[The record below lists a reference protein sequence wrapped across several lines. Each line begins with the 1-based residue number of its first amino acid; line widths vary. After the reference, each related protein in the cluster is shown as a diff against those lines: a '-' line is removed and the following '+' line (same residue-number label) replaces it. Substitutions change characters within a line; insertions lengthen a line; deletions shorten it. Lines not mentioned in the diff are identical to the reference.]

1 VREKGNTMTTIRSV
15 LLTCLA
21 LLACAT
27 GIVHADSY
35 PSRPIRL
42 IVPFPPGGVADPVA
56 RMIGDQVG
64 RGLGQSVVVD
74 NRPGGAGIIAAD
86 LARQAPADG
95 YTIFM
100 GHAGTHAVNPSL
112 YAKLP
117 YDPVKD
123 FQPVTLLMSTS
134 HVLVVPPDSPARSVA
149 DLVALAKSQAGGL
162 SFASQGIGTGGHL
175 LGEMFRMR
183 SGTSLQHVPYKGSAP
198 ALADLMAGRV
208 DLFFDAVI
216 TATPQIRA
224 GKIRA
229 LATASAKRLAI
240 LPDVPSMAEAGYPGI
255 EADFWFALFV
265 PAGSPPA
272 VVQRLNQEFGK
283 AMHSPEVKARF
294 SEQGLD
300 IVTSTPEELSA
311 LIRADTERLGKVVR
325 EAGVKV
331 E

>member
-1 VREKGNTMTTIRSV
+1 
-15 LLTCLA
+15 
-21 LLACAT
+21 
-27 GIVHADSY
+27 
-35 PSRPIRL
+35 
-42 IVPFPPGGVADPVA
+42 VPFPPGGVADPVA

>member
-112 YAKLP
+112 YAKL
-117 YDPVKD
+117 
-123 FQPVTLLMSTS
+123 STS

>member
-1 VREKGNTMTTIRSV
+1 MNPFR
-15 LLTCLA
+15 A
-21 LLACAT
+21 LLVAALLVMA
-27 GIVHADSY
+27 GAVQADGY
-35 PSRPIRL
+35 PSRPIRF

-56 RMIGDQVG
+56 RLVGDKVG
-64 RGLGQSVVVD
+64 KALGQSVVVD
-74 NRPGGAGIIAAD
+74 NRPGGAGIIAAEMVK
-86 LARQAPADG
+86 QSPADG

-112 YAKLP
+112 YPSLP
-117 YDPVKD
+117 YDPVRD
-123 FQPVTLLMSTS
+123 FLPVTLLMSTS
-134 HVLVVPPDSPARSVA
+134 HVLIVPLESPAKSVA
-149 DLVALAKSQAGGL
+149 ELAALAKSRPEGL
-162 SFASQGIGTGGHL
+162 TFASQSVGTGGHL

-183 SGTSLQHVPYKGSAP
+183 TGTNLQHVPYKGSAP

-224 GKIRA
+224 GKVRA
-229 LATASAKRLAI
+229 LATASKKRAAV
-240 LPDVPSMAEAGYPGI
+240 LPDVPTMGEAGYPGI

-265 PAGSPPA
+265 PAGTPPD
-272 VVQRLNQEFGK
+272 VVRRLNEAFDK

-300 IVTSTPEELSA
+300 IATGTPEELAA
-311 LIRADTERLGKVVR
+311 LIRADAERLGKVVR
-325 EAGVKV
+325 DAGVKV